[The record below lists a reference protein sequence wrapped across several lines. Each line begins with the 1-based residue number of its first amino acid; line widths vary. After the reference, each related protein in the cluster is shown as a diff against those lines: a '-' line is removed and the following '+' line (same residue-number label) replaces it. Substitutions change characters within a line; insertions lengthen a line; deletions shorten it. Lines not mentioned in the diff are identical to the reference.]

1 MVECEVEVVV
11 KCVLDIRMVLT
22 DVPLSLPEFVDVV
35 EELNRLLL
43 KVLVARNQ
51 NQCCS
56 WGVHT
61 STLAQHLQPE
71 QNYPCG
77 F

>member
-1 MVECEVEVVV
+1 MVVWEVEVVAEW
-11 KCVLDIRMVLT
+11 VLDICMVLT
-22 DVPLSLPEFVDVV
+22 DVPWSLPEYGVVV